1 MKIYKVGGCVRDEI
15 LQRPVHDIDWEVIG
29 ADVEDMLNLGFK
41 QVGKD
46 FPVFLHPTTGEEY
59 SIGRID
65 ISTGSGHQDYKFIT
79 NKNIDLKTALLRRD
93 FTINA
98 LCKDENGNIVDYFGG
113 LPDIK
118 QKIIRHI
125 NTDNFKTDPLRVLRA
140 CRFICQLERFT
151 LAQSTEGLCREMVE
165 DKMLD
170 ALTPE
175 GVWKEVEKALR
186 TPYFYKFI
194 EKLDDINA
202 LYKIFPEVYA
212 LKGVPENP
220 KYHPEANTYKHLIL
234 VLKQVQKFA
243 KGLDEEQLGLL
254 NFALLCHDLGKQLSL
269 RSNWPA
275 HHGHESL
282 ASEYIVGMSAR
293 LKIPNNYVRFA
304 KLFAENHMRFY
315 EYIKQQT
322 KTHYDFLYNT
332 TKFKSENEWK
342 LNLMIIAHTCDLYG
356 RQGEISQDRKDRC
369 YDTYKLIMQEF
380 NILKDKTL
388 KDLPEQTQK
397 ELLKYS
403 GEQFGKLYRDAM
415 ISYLK
420 HEMSKYKNIS

>member
-1 MKIYKVGGCVRDEI
+1 MKIYLVGGAVRDK
-15 LQRPVHDIDWEVIG
+15 LLNRPIHDKDYVVVGSTPE
-29 ADVEDMLNLGFK
+29 EMLSLGYK
-41 QVGKD
+41 QVGNE
-46 FPVFLHPTTGEEY
+46 FPVFLHPETGEEY
-59 SIGRID
+59 ALARKE
-65 ISTGSGHQDYKFIT
+65 ISTGDGYGDFKFIFT
-79 NKNIDLKTALLRRD
+79 PNITLKEDLERRD

-98 LCKDENGNIVDYFGG
+98 LAQDIETGEIIDYSHGLQSLEN
-113 LPDIK
+113 K
-118 QKIIRHI
+118 KIAHV
-125 NTDNFKTDPLRVLRA
+125 NFMHFKEDPLRVLRA
-140 CRFICQLERFT
+140 CRFICQLKRFT

-175 GVWKEVEKALR
+175 RVWKEVEKALR

-243 KGLDEEQLGLL
+243 KRLDEEQLGLL

-269 RSNWPA
+269 RSSWPA

-282 ASEYIVGMSAR
+282 ASDYIVGMSGR

-388 KDLPEQTQK
+388 KDLPEETQ
-397 ELLKYS
+397 LHLQKYK
-403 GEQFGKLYRDAM
+403 GYEFGKLYRDAM

-420 HEMSKYKNIS
+420 HGLHPDK